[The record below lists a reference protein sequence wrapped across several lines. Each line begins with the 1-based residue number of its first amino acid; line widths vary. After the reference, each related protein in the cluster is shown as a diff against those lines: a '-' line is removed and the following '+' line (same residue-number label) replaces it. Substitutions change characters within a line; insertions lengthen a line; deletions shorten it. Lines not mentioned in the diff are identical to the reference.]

1 MLCPNCQHEIT
12 ENSKF
17 CYFCG
22 ARQEPA
28 SAKPSGQAARRLV
41 RPRERVFGGVCSGFA
56 NYFDMDVTLLRVIWV
71 LVVVFTGIF
80 PGVVAYLVAWI
91 VIPEGSA
98 SPATAGADSGRRLYR
113 SVKDRKLGGVCGGLG
128 EYLGADPTVIRL
140 VWALLTVFPGFIVC
154 GLLAYLV
161 AWIVIPEAPVAH
173 TATAESH
180 SSPAPQ
186 HN

>member
-28 SAKPSGQAARRLV
+28 GAKPSGQARRLV
-41 RPRERVFGGVCSGFA
+41 RPYERMFGGVCAGFA
-56 NYFDMDVTLLRVIWV
+56 NYLDVDVTLLRVIWV
-71 LVVVFTGIF
+71 LVVIFTGIF
-80 PGVVAYLVAWI
+80 PGVVAYLVAWM

-98 SPATAGADSGRRLYR
+98 TQATAEADSGRRLYR
-113 SVKDRKLGGVCGGLG
+113 SVKDRKLGGVCGGLA
-128 EYLGADPTVIRL
+128 EYLDADPTIIRL
-140 VWALLTVFPGFIVC
+140 VWALLTIFPGAIVC

-161 AWIVIPEAPVAH
+161 AWIVIPEAPVAR
-173 TATAESH
+173 TAAAESH
-180 SSPAPQ
+180 SSPAAQ
-186 HN
+186 HS